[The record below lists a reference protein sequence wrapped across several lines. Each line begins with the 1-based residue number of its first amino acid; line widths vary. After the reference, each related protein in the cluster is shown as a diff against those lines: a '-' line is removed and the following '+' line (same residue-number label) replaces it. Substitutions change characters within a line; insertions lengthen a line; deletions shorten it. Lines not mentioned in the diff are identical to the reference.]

1 MATVRAGEFPEATID
16 RKVRRLLVF
25 AGRVG
30 ALEGFGP
37 RGAATRS
44 CRGQN
49 CYCPWGFRRWY
60 GTGPQ
65 RRRSCFPWARPPN
78 HLRRSDPGEY

>member
-1 MATVRAGEFPEATID
+1 VATVRAGEFPEAAID

-25 AGRVG
+25 AARVG

-37 RGAATRS
+37 RGAATHS

-49 CYCPWGFRRWY
+49 CYCPWGLPPLVRY
-60 GTGPQ
+60 GPATKAVLLPLGP
-65 RRRSCFPWARPPN
+65 RS
-78 HLRRSDPGEY
+78 E